1 MEYQD
6 TKLTAMSPLLNEL
19 NVNPYI
25 AEPILAYVIMD
36 MLVNSSE
43 HMELDGYG

>member
-1 MEYQD
+1 M
-6 TKLTAMSPLLNEL
+6 TSMRARLKEL
-19 NVNPYI
+19 NDNPYI
-25 AEPILAYVIMD
+25 AEPILAYVIMY